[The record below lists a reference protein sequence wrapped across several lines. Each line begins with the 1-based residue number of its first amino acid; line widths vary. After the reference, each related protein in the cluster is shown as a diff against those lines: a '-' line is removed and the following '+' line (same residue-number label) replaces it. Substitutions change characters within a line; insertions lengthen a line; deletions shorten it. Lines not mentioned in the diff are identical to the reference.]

1 MAGMRVMTNPSQ
13 TAEQMSLLERRRP
26 KVLAALRE
34 LLGDHEWHSMAEL
47 EAVAGRRYGARLFE
61 LRRGEDGRP
70 PSVIEV
76 RTEGGGCY
84 EYRQTGVGR

>member
-1 MAGMRVMTNPSQ
+1 MAGMRVMSNPSQ

-34 LLGDHEWHSMAEL
+34 LLADGDWHTMEEL
-47 EAVAGRRYGARLFE
+47 ERIAGRRYGARLFE

-70 PSVIEV
+70 PAVVEV
-76 RTEGGGCY
+76 KTEGGGCY
-84 EYRQTGVGR
+84 EYRQTGGGR